1 MRTVP
6 AMRTNNLTAD
16 RRMNDGR
23 VATNS
28 LNLSKNAHL
37 HVDISICPRRHPGH
51 GPRLA
56 ENCRHEDMSQN
67 APLSVPYLAMLNTE
81 TPKVSLV
88 TMLDATSEDVVG
100 EFVTTLL
107 APKGWEVEGVRKR
120 ASRLE
125 PPDRYWA
132 MFEIQAKSD
141 ARARSL
147 RLVARGAFGADAWE
161 DLQARLQRH
170 TGQPPDPIDGLGYPT
185 ILPESQVAFWFYPC
199 DPAMPGLPEAAV
211 GDILRYR
218 FATSA
223 GPLSI
228 YGKVQP
234 GDRGLRTQKIV
245 EGLWRSKVANS
256 DGLLNLPRPLGFI
269 DRYGLLLEQAIPGA
283 PVQGNRRSNEFKNA
297 ALAAAEA
304 VAVVHESGVETDIE
318 ILLDAELERLD
329 RVAHQFAY
337 VHPQGHF
344 LLSDLIVH
352 LRNRARVSFGEEWR
366 PTHGD
371 LKYDQFVHHNGRY
384 TLLDFDYY
392 GLAET
397 SYDLGKFCA
406 YLVPSNPQGWEDTVA
421 AEAARVGFLRR
432 YLELRPHATVNR
444 FPIYEALQLALRAL
458 SFMWAQQHGW
468 ERIAETFLVMAH
480 ERLYSRFP
488 EV

>member
-1 MRTVP
+1 
-6 AMRTNNLTAD
+6 
-16 RRMNDGR
+16 
-23 VATNS
+23 
-28 LNLSKNAHL
+28 
-37 HVDISICPRRHPGH
+37 
-51 GPRLA
+51 
-56 ENCRHEDMSQN
+56 MSQN
-67 APLSVPYLAMLNTE
+67 APLSVPLLAMLNTE

-88 TMLDATSEDVVG
+88 TMLEATSEDVVG
-100 EFVTTLL
+100 EFVSALL
-107 APKGWEVEGVRKR
+107 APKGWEVEEIRKR

-132 MFEIQAKSD
+132 MFEIQAKND

-161 DLQARLQRH
+161 DLHARLERH
-170 TGQPPDPIDGLGYPT
+170 TGRPPDPIDGLGYPT
-185 ILPESQVAFWFYPC
+185 ILPQSQVAFWFYPF
-199 DPAMPGLPEAAV
+199 DPAMPGLPAAADPDTMTRLLLGHDDHPSPLPEGVPSLAVERVRYLPEV
-211 GDILRYR
+211 GAILRYQ
-218 FATSA
+218 FDTSA
-223 GPLSI
+223 GPMSI

-245 EGLWRSKVANS
+245 EGLWSTKVPNA
-256 DGLLNLPRPLGFI
+256 DGLLSLPRPLGFV

-283 PVQGNRRSNEFKNA
+283 PVQGNRRSNEFQNA

-318 ILLDAELERLD
+318 IWLDAELERLD
-329 RVAHQFAY
+329 RVAQQFAY
-337 VHPQGHF
+337 VNPQGHF

-352 LRNRARVSFGEEWR
+352 LRNRARVAFAEEWR

-421 AEAARVGFLRR
+421 AEAARLGFLRR

-444 FPIYEALQLALRAL
+444 FPIYEALQLALRAM

-468 ERIAETFLVMAH
+468 ERISETFLVMAH